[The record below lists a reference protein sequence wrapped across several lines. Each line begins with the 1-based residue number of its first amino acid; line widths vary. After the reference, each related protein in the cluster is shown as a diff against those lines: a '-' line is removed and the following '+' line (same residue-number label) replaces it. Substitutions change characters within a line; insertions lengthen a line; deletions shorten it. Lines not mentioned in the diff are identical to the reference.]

1 MYFFTIINNVYLI
14 LKILRQ
20 KKILL
25 SKFLLFIVSIL
36 ELISISF
43 VIPVFDI
50 LTGKDNVLIE
60 NFLSK
65 YSNIEI
71 IIFIIIL
78 LILFFF
84 LKSFLISLIN
94 YNVYKLCFK
103 CQENLSLKLFG
114 TFLNQDYDFHVNRNS
129 ADLIRT
135 IATESRLFAFIL
147 MHYFS
152 FFSEIFV
159 LILIMFFLF
168 YLYPVATISSF
179 VISILLLIIFYKL
192 IKTKSLKLSEKKVF
206 NEELYLK
213 YAQEAFG
220 NIKTIKM
227 HLKENF
233 FISRFFEKIHIS
245 SKATLLQNFYSSLPR
260 MWIEFFAIITL
271 ISAISVHILYS
282 KLPIEESL
290 AIIAIYAAASFKIIP
305 STTKMMFIIQFMFN
319 SSASVNLIHRELK
332 NLKSYNQKNN
342 EEETKNEKLVFN
354 EKFEINN
361 INFKFEG
368 RNENLFE
375 NLSLIIKK
383 NEFVGLRG
391 PSGTGKSTLVDIFC
405 GIRKPLRGNLKI
417 DGKNIYSNIEEWR
430 KKIALVSQ
438 DTTLIDESLKK
449 NIIFGE
455 DENLINKDQLN
466 SVIEWSDLGDFVK
479 SLPNGLDSNIGEK
492 GLKISGGQIQRI
504 GIARALYLNPE
515 FLLLDEPTS
524 SLDNVSEMQIYET
537 IKNLR
542 NKVTILI
549 ISHKENISK
558 ICDKVYKLDNKKLI
572 IEN

>member
-1 MYFFTIINNVYLI
+1 M
-14 LKILRQ
+14 
-20 KKILL
+20 
-25 SKFLLFIVSIL
+25 SIL

-233 FISRFFEKIHIS
+233 FINKFFEKIHIS

>member
-1 MYFFTIINNVYLI
+1 
-14 LKILRQ
+14 
-20 KKILL
+20 
-25 SKFLLFIVSIL
+25 
-36 ELISISF
+36 
-43 VIPVFDI
+43 
-50 LTGKDNVLIE
+50 
-60 NFLSK
+60 
-65 YSNIEI
+65 
-71 IIFIIIL
+71 
-78 LILFFF
+78 
-84 LKSFLISLIN
+84 
-94 YNVYKLCFK
+94 
-103 CQENLSLKLFG
+103 
-114 TFLNQDYDFHVNRNS
+114 
-129 ADLIRT
+129 
-135 IATESRLFAFIL
+135 
-147 MHYFS
+147 
-152 FFSEIFV
+152 
-159 LILIMFFLF
+159 
-168 YLYPVATISSF
+168 
-179 VISILLLIIFYKL
+179 
-192 IKTKSLKLSEKKVF
+192 
-206 NEELYLK
+206 
-213 YAQEAFG
+213 
-220 NIKTIKM
+220 
-227 HLKENF
+227 
-233 FISRFFEKIHIS
+233 
-245 SKATLLQNFYSSLPR
+245 
-260 MWIEFFAIITL
+260 
-271 ISAISVHILYS
+271 
-282 KLPIEESL
+282 
-290 AIIAIYAAASFKIIP
+290 
-305 STTKMMFIIQFMFN
+305 MMFIIQFMFN

-361 INFKFEG
+361 ISFKFEG